1 MAWKESRA
9 ARRARVARQ
18 LRDRHGKWIEMG
30 GGIKWFAKGKN
41 QSGKAVAFVGDKVR
55 VQMKDGSHELVSSR
69 QVEPIKAKARIPNNS
84 STLTAKRT
92 SSQGNQIVRIKD
104 NDDSQRLSS
113 NGSDLQVGDRVYHI
127 GGANSRKKYSE
138 NQNQGQRLEAD
149 GYDIKLKSD
158 GKLSYDTVA
167 ERVEG
172 SHLTTT
178 DGSRIE
184 WDDLVLADDPEISDA
199 IEKAMPGFDEDN
211 SEDSASAEAETSQE
225 KSTDP
230 AEAIRAE
237 IAKERKEFNARPEA
251 ERQLRTAGFTEK
263 DIKDFNEA
271 ADIDDLKKFGDL
283 DNSRDARK
291 EAIRRESRTAPWA
304 TGEIE
309 RSEQDFTNGP
319 LKEKAAELLGSPEAA
334 KDYSD
339 ALNAGADHDAARDFA
354 KASSSA
360 DVDKALSKSIK
371 DTSDLE
377 TKDFLSDQERR
388 DAERSHRLNNL
399 AEKKKERLG
408 SEDSA
413 EAKAETPKRDDV
425 DLTGLGLSKEESD
438 YINEADNL
446 EEALQRMDESD
457 AAITNDVAKEN
468 GDKEFQRAYRNAR
481 NELMSK
487 YSSDSDE
494 SASDTPEAP
503 QTGKGTSTESVA
515 KSLDNLGAD
524 LKEIDDKG
532 LEDDAYEN
540 ALDEAIY
547 DFKGGDGRDYFMS
560 GSQNE
565 EGDWEV
571 DLFDDGDNHL
581 GSFSPS
587 EYKNSTEFAEAIQ
600 KSAKDGKSEDA
611 PESDAP
617 EADAPEAASDSEDNS
632 ESLADLPP
640 ETEGPTATS
649 PLDEDRKDFLG
660 KIDSVRKES
669 YSDEESKFV
678 LDRYQLGLH
687 SADRQINWS
696 LRGDREG
703 WLDDKLG
710 RYDHTD
716 VTVADG
722 IATMDYI
729 AANSTLPSEHKALV
743 RGMKTGYEDFK
754 VGDVLADKAF
764 MSTSVEPAVGT
775 RFMGRQGAMF
785 KIDAP
790 EGTHGITELMSGD
803 ENEFILPRG
812 TRLEITAIE
821 PLDYPKF
828 RENFKTEANVEFDEG
843 KATLI
848 HARIVSDD
856 MGLNGS
862 HKDNEV
868 QHSAPNNEHFRR
880 EWEKAFGED
889 NAPRTFDEIPS
900 VVSTSE
906 DRTEVTDIGQFT
918 EEFMLINAD
927 KYWSQEIGTAR
938 LPKGHVVAD
947 PEGYEMKVLYKG
959 TFEVTAP
966 NDDTMKLSNYKDGVA
981 VPAADNRGKVED
993 FKESTNNESESDNGR
1008 TEEAGSEPESERSGE
1023 TGLDSE
1029 SDNGSEAQTEV
1040 VESPESDATQQTTSP
1055 LAQDNAAI
1063 EAIQRKI
1070 DSKARDFSDEEHTDA
1085 VAKYTFRGDGQ
1096 INWGLRQDR
1105 LDKMDRTF
1113 TESDYDVAEA
1123 TARIDDAMAKSSLPG
1138 QVLARGMVIDDKEF
1152 AVGDILSDKGFV
1164 STSADPSVAGNFM
1177 RAYDNSAMIKIDL
1190 DDNFHGLDVNSYL
1203 EKKGGAALM
1212 MAHEK
1217 EILLPRGTR
1226 LEITQIEDLTDE
1238 SYKANF
1244 PDGEDLGFTANFGAK
1259 HKLFH
1264 ARIVSDDKGLNGAH
1278 DDSNIGIMPEAYDP
1292 IQKAWFEEFGTYDAP
1307 EAFNEL
1313 PSIKT
1318 DEHITQFT
1326 ERVEITDIAEF
1337 AREYGQAR
1345 EIQHMRD
1352 IMYAD
1357 PRTAFVDEDG
1367 YTIRNRPGNK
1377 GFAVEDPNLGVTHYI
1392 DGVEKDAD
1400 GFWKDRSPSS
1410 YYEEMAAIKRESNLD
1425 RPMDNSKYASE
1436 DTSESSAD
1444 DQSTPDSTDEDTP
1457 TPVEAYNDSDP
1468 EVSDLENF
1476 ESLFQQ
1482 DPDKIEADIAAKE
1495 SDDPLGERETLRKE
1509 MREITD
1515 QDYSQLADDEI
1526 MELSRQYD
1534 KAEYEIH
1541 LLNEKYDLPYEFEN
1555 APGDQDI
1562 NEGGEDEFTENA
1574 PGDIVTNE
1582 EQSSIPEG
1590 DESGR
1595 EESEPG
1601 DGTDGGDGGGDAGDG
1616 AESIDSGTDFG
1627 GVREE
1632 TEDVGDGTGSE
1643 LRGLDDSET
1652 AEIAEWVSG
1661 LSYDS
1666 PLADRTLDLPSGFRV
1681 VGKKLKDTRRLRYRV
1696 YEQDG
1701 EEVGSFIGH
1710 ADVTPE
1716 VLAKRMQMTSDAY
1729 ARVKGAM
1736 NSEDRTLTEISD
1748 GDLAV
1753 MGPGTVMVTG
1763 KKKFRKLSEFVWEF
1777 GDASDDQD
1785 RYMEPSLGRTPK
1797 ALYTH
1802 DREAVQL
1809 YHDDESALTEFEISR
1824 LSDSQLDDEIARLK
1838 KEADKHAKISGEL
1851 GDKQHLQYT
1860 DLRPHEKVELE
1871 YSTAKAAYLAR
1882 RGRAL
1887 AREKFSRMTADEIL
1901 DNYSLDHMGDFSNA
1915 ASTERTENALSQDQW
1930 DKVRNTYVTKDATT
1944 LKNNESLRSDS
1955 PSRGAKAWGTRV
1967 RKMVDSQRLREDATF
1982 HRGIAASPEVAAQF
1996 KPGVVFTDKG
2006 AMSVDRSK
2014 DSADNYLQARHN
2026 LRPDSIPVMMDLK
2039 VRKGQNIADVA
2050 YGEYVL
2056 APDTRIFI
2064 ESVEDDGNTRRITG
2078 FVNPTDDE
2086 INEWRREQSEGSSGD
2101 SEAEADASSDA
2112 DTSEGTAEAETEA
2125 TTDSGTPRRIDD
2137 ADIADIESRAQA
2149 LHDDIQGDDD
2159 PISRMGEAIE
2169 LPDGSQLMYETI
2181 NDQGD
2186 EGWLLLD
2193 SSGDTIGR
2201 YGISNKAPGRK
2212 AAKRAQT
2219 VWDRKNG
2226 GAPAAPRAEAQPS
2239 VPEMEGAPF
2248 KSGDRVTH
2256 GKHGKGTVSKIEGN
2270 GEYARISFDAYP
2282 SKLYG
2287 IKMSRLTPENGDSS
2301 GNTPE
2306 MQTPAVAPSN
2316 TPTPDAPSTT
2326 PGPADPPAP
2335 TEGSPFQVDDRVFH
2349 GKHGAGRV
2357 TRLEG
2362 NGEYARIEFD
2372 HTPGKHYGIKMS
2384 RLQSEQDGIDDPDTK
2399 IESSHNFG
2407 NPSPDPAPSK
2417 TKVPVDD
2424 EGEPFIEGK
2433 NNAKLYVGAVVIH
2446 PKFGRGRIVKL
2457 ENNGQYV
2464 RVVFD
2469 NDPLGKP
2476 RGIVGGR
2483 LEDAAIVEERDFR
2496 K

>member
-30 GGIKWFAKGKN
+30 GGIKWFGNGKN
-41 QSGKAVAFVGDKVR
+41 KSGKAVAFVGDKVR

-69 QVEPIKAKARIPNNS
+69 QVEPIKAKARIPNNN

-211 SEDSASAEAETSQE
+211 SEDSASAKAETSQE

-230 AEAIRAE
+230 AEAIRAQ
-237 IAKERKEFNARPEA
+237 IAKEREEFNARPEA

-283 DNSRDARK
+283 DNSRNARK
-291 EAIRRESRTAPWA
+291 EAISRESRTAPWA

-413 EAKAETPKRDDV
+413 EAKTETPKRDDV

-494 SASDTPEAP
+494 SASDAPEAP
-503 QTGKGTSTESVA
+503 QTGKGTPTESVA
-515 KSLDNLGAD
+515 KALDNLGAD
-524 LKEIDDKG
+524 LKEIDDNG
-532 LEDDAYEN
+532 LEDDAFEN

-547 DFKGGDGRDYFMS
+547 DFKGDDGRDFFMS
-560 GSQNE
+560 GSKNE

-587 EYKNSTEFAEAIQ
+587 DYKNSSEFAEAI
-600 KSAKDGKSEDA
+600 KD
-611 PESDAP
+611 
-617 EADAPEAASDSEDNS
+617 
-632 ESLADLPP
+632 
-640 ETEGPTATS
+640 
-649 PLDEDRKDFLG
+649 R
-660 KIDSVRKES
+660 
-669 YSDEESKFV
+669 
-678 LDRYQLGLH
+678 
-687 SADRQINWS
+687 
-696 LRGDREG
+696 
-703 WLDDKLG
+703 
-710 RYDHTD
+710 
-716 VTVADG
+716 
-722 IATMDYI
+722 
-729 AANSTLPSEHKALV
+729 
-743 RGMKTGYEDFK
+743 
-754 VGDVLADKAF
+754 ADKG
-764 MSTSVEPAVGT
+764 V
-775 RFMGRQGAMF
+775 Q
-785 KIDAP
+785 D
-790 EGTHGITELMSGD
+790 
-803 ENEFILPRG
+803 
-812 TRLEITAIE
+812 
-821 PLDYPKF
+821 
-828 RENFKTEANVEFDEG
+828 
-843 KATLI
+843 
-848 HARIVSDD
+848 SDD
-856 MGLNGS
+856 
-862 HKDNEV
+862 
-868 QHSAPNNEHFRR
+868 
-880 EWEKAFGED
+880 
-889 NAPRTFDEIPS
+889 
-900 VVSTSE
+900 
-906 DRTEVTDIGQFT
+906 
-918 EEFMLINAD
+918 
-927 KYWSQEIGTAR
+927 
-938 LPKGHVVAD
+938 
-947 PEGYEMKVLYKG
+947 
-959 TFEVTAP
+959 
-966 NDDTMKLSNYKDGVA
+966 NDT
-981 VPAADNRGKVED
+981 VE
-993 FKESTNNESESDNGR
+993 TPTNESEPENGR
-1008 TEEAGSEPESERSGE
+1008 EEAGTEEGTEDSEGQDSGPSDV
-1023 TGLDSE
+1023 DSE
-1029 SDNGSEAQTEV
+1029 SDNGSEAPTEV
-1040 VESPESDATQQTTSP
+1040 VESPEANATQQTTSP
-1055 LAQDNAAI
+1055 LAQDNPAI

-1070 DSKARDFSDEEHTDA
+1070 DSKARDFSDEEHVDA

-1105 LDKMDRTF
+1105 LDKMDRTY

-1123 TARIDDAMAKSSLPG
+1123 TARIDDAMTKSSLPG

-1164 STSADPSVAGNFM
+1164 STSSDPSVAGNFM
-1177 RAYDNSAMIKIDL
+1177 SAYDNSAMIKIDL

-1278 DDSNIGIMPEAYDP
+1278 DDSNIGVMPEAYDP

-1357 PRTAFVDEDG
+1357 PKTAFVDEDG
-1367 YTIRNRPGNK
+1367 YTIRNRPGNT
-1377 GFAVEDPNLGVTHYI
+1377 GFAVEDPNLGVTHYV

-1436 DTSESSAD
+1436 SSAD
-1444 DQSTPDSTDEDTP
+1444 DQNTSDSVNEDIP
-1457 TPVEAYNDSDP
+1457 TPAEAYADSDP
-1468 EVSDLENF
+1468 EISDLERQ

-1482 DPDKIEADIAAKE
+1482 DPEKIAADIRDKW
-1495 SDDPLGERETLRKE
+1495 SDDPLGEREALSAQ
-1509 MREITD
+1509 MREITER
-1515 QDYSQLADDEI
+1515 DYTGLSEAEI
-1526 MELSRQYD
+1526 IEFEREYD
-1534 KAEYEIH
+1534 RLEYEKH
-1541 LLNEKYDLPYEFEN
+1541 LLNEKYDLPNEFEN

-1562 NEGGEDEFTENA
+1562 NEGGEDDSQFTENA
-1574 PGDIVTNE
+1574 PGDIVTDE

-1590 DESGR
+1590 EESGR
-1595 EESEPG
+1595 EESESG
-1601 DGTDGGDGGGDAGDG
+1601 DGTDGGDGGGDTGDG
-1616 AESIDSGTDFG
+1616 TESIDSGTDSG

-1632 TEDVGDGTGSE
+1632 TEDVGNGTGSE
-1643 LRGLDDSET
+1643 LRGLNDAEAS
-1652 AEIAEWVSG
+1652 EIADWISG
-1661 LSYDS
+1661 LSYNS
-1666 PLADRTLDLPSGFRV
+1666 PLEDRTIDLPSGHRV
-1681 VGKKLKDTRRLRYRV
+1681 MAKRMKDTRTLRYRV

-1701 EEVGSFIGH
+1701 EQVDAFIGH
-1710 ADVTPE
+1710 SNLSPDT
-1716 VLAKRMQMTSDAY
+1716 LAQRMQDASVAY
-1729 ARVKGAM
+1729 ARVKDAM
-1736 NSEDRTLTEISD
+1736 NSEDRTLANVSND
-1748 GDLAV
+1748 DLAI
-1753 MGPGTVMVTG
+1753 MGPGTVMISG
-1763 KKKFRKLSEFVWEF
+1763 DKKFRKLTGFVWEY
-1777 GDASDDQD
+1777 GNADDEDD
-1785 RYMEPSLGRTPK
+1785 RSMSPSLGRTPQT
-1797 ALYTH
+1797 LFSH
-1802 DREAVQL
+1802 DRDAVQL
-1809 YHDDESALTEFEISR
+1809 YHDDESALTEFELAN
-1824 LSDSQLDDEIARLK
+1824 LSDDDLDAEIKRLK
-1838 KEADKHAKISGEL
+1838 DEADKHAKRSGEL
-1851 GDKQHLQYT
+1851 GDKQHLQQR
-1860 DLRPHEKVELE
+1860 DLRPDEKVDLE
-1871 YSTAKAAYLAR
+1871 YSTAKAAHLAR

-1901 DNYSLDHMGDFSNA
+1901 ENFSLDHIGNFDNHA
-1915 ASTERTENALSQDQW
+1915 ATENTENALPQAEW

-1967 RKMVDSQRLREDATF
+1967 KKMVDSQRLRDDATF
-1982 HRGIAASPEVAAQF
+1982 FRGIAASPEVAAQF
-1996 KPGVVFTDKG
+1996 KPGAVFTDKG
-2006 AMSVDRSK
+2006 AMSVDR
-2014 DSADNYLQARHN
+2014 DSGSANSYLQARHN

-2050 YGEYVL
+2050 YGEFVL
-2056 APDTRIFI
+2056 APDTRVFV
-2064 ESVEDDGNTRRITG
+2064 EKVEDDGNTRRVTG
-2078 FVNPTDDE
+2078 IVNPTDDE
-2086 INEWRREQSEGSSGD
+2086 INEWRNENSEDSSGD
-2101 SEAEADASSDA
+2101 SEAEADASSDTDRSA
-2112 DTSEGTAEAETEA
+2112 ESVEAETE
-2125 TTDSGTPRRIDD
+2125 TSTDSSAPRRVED
-2137 ADIADIESRAQA
+2137 ADITEIERKAQE
-2149 LHDDIQGDDD
+2149 LHDDIQNDDD
-2159 PISRMGEAIE
+2159 PVSRMGEGID
-2169 LPDGSQLMYETI
+2169 LPDGSQLLYESI
-2181 NDQGD
+2181 NDEGD

-2193 SSGDTIGR
+2193 PNGNTIGR
-2201 YGISNKAPGRK
+2201 YGLSNKAPGRK

-2219 VWDRKNG
+2219 VWDRENG

-2287 IKMSRLTPENGDSS
+2287 IKMSRLTPE
-2301 GNTPE
+2301 GND
-2306 MQTPAVAPSN
+2306 SN
-2316 TPTPDAPSTT
+2316 TTPSAPSTVDTPSST
-2326 PGPADPPAP
+2326 PGPVDSPVSSSD
-2335 TEGSPFQVDDRVFH
+2335 SPFQVDDRVVH
-2349 GKHGAGRV
+2349 GKHGAGKV

-2384 RLQSEQDGIDDPDTK
+2384 RLQSEQSHLEDPDTK
-2399 IESSHNFG
+2399 IDSKNNDG
-2407 NPSPDPAPSK
+2407 TPAPDPAPSK
-2417 TKVPVDD
+2417 TKISIDD
-2424 EGEPFIEGK
+2424 TGEPFISGK
-2433 NNAKLYVGAVVIH
+2433 NDAKLYVGAVVIH
-2446 PKFGRGRIVKL
+2446 PKFGRGRVVKL

-2464 RVVFD
+2464 RVIFD

-2483 LEDAAIVEERDFR
+2483 LEDAAIVENRDLR